1 MRSMQGLTV
10 FHIGQIVCCTPGGRQ
25 RDIQSPRGIEVG
37 LLLLLS
43 EPRFSDQMLQGY
55 YLLGE
60 NESPNDTQFSRWKVQ
75 GNFGGED
82 YPDKTRKIFN
92 EGAYTVHHSR
102 FVE

>member
-1 MRSMQGLTV
+1 
-10 FHIGQIVCCTPGGRQ
+10 
-25 RDIQSPRGIEVG
+25 
-37 LLLLLS
+37 
-43 EPRFSDQMLQGY
+43 MLQGY